1 MGAKSPSTLAP
12 FAFDWI
18 GGDIHGLSAYCGT
31 LYGYLPEITN
41 VVTTLD
47 NRVARIVGDASWQG
61 TAASSFT
68 KAWERDSA
76 GATALGLVISQTGDI
91 VNQLAVELAQIENA
105 LEQAADQATK
115 AGVPIGSTG
124 EAPQVCLAD
133 PTKESWRASY
143 QSLWN
148 DAMHAASDART
159 TAASEL
165 QTLYGQI
172 APPAA
177 GDEGL
182 APGDYNTLADYLR
195 GFWALPTTYRKYV
208 ESQVPKLEAGM
219 KKVRTTVQA
228 ERRLANG
235 RFGNWTENDHTKFA
249 TAKSEYTALEKT
261 VTKAASHENRLT
273 KTLGF
278 SANDIPAVEDSLK
291 NADGWTKLLKAASDV
306 PVIDIAAAGVG
317 TYFGAKQDINEF
329 HRPAAVAYPA
339 EAGSNVAGI
348 VAGTAA
354 GGYVAGVVGGLSFVG
369 APVLGVAFGV
379 AGGGILAVGV
389 GDFGHNLID
398 ENWSG
403 DIHQHGV
410 VAGVVDGIGDSAVK
424 TGKDIGHMATGIG
437 HLATGLWHG
446 VTSLF

>member
-172 APPAA
+172 APPEA

-208 ESQVPKLEAGM
+208 ESQVPKLEAGA
-219 KKVRTTVQA
+219 KNARATVQA

-235 RFGNWTENDHTKFA
+235 QFGKWTESDHTEVA
-249 TAKSEYTALEKT
+249 AAQSELNSVKKN
-261 VTKAASHENRLT
+261 VTSAASHENLLT
-273 KTLGF
+273 KALGF
-278 SANDIPAVEDSLK
+278 STNDIPAVSDALEG
-291 NADGWTKLLKAASDV
+291 ARGWTKLLDAAADV

-317 TYFGAKQDINEF
+317 TYFGAQQDINEF

-339 EAGSNVAGI
+339 EAGSNIAGI
-348 VAGTAA
+348 AAGTAA
-354 GGYVAGVVGGLSFVG
+354 GGALATFIGGASIAG
-369 APVLGVAFGV
+369 APVLGVATGV
-379 AGGGILAVGV
+379 LFGGIVAVGV

-403 DIHQHGV
+403 DIHQDGV
-410 VAGVVDGIGDSAVK
+410 VAGVLDGVGHSAAR
-424 TGKDIGHMATGIG
+424 TGKDLGHMATGIG